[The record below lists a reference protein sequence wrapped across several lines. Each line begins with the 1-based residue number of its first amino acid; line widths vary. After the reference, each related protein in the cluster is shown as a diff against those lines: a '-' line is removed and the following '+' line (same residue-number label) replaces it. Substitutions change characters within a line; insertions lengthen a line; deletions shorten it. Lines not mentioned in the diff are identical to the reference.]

1 MIRVQWE
8 LEETVALFDVYFKNG
23 ATLSIPEEKLI
34 EISNAYRNRA
44 KQCGLIVD
52 EKFRNL
58 NGLKMQ
64 IGCIHYVV
72 TEGKSGLFGASSLFY
87 KTYELFRNEP
97 ARFRKIADD
106 FHGKYYE

>member
-8 LEETVALFDVYFKNG
+8 LEEAVALFDVYFKNG
-23 ATLSIPEEKLI
+23 ASLSTPEEKLS
-34 EISNAYRNRA
+34 EISKAYHNRA
-44 KQCGLIVD
+44 NQLGLVVD

-58 NGLKMQ
+58 NGLKMK

-72 TEGKSGLFGASSLFY
+72 TQGKSGLSGASKLFY

-97 ARFRKIADD
+97 IRFRKIADE
-106 FHGKYYE
+106 FHDKYYE